1 MFFFPEKKLMA
12 IFGTVVEIKAKS
24 MRERWLSSIY
34 MGVWR
39 WESTQIKRIRMALPV
54 KAMI

>member
-24 MRERWLSSIY
+24 MRERWLSNIY

-54 KAMI
+54 KAMM